1 MRKTV
6 QDRNTYL
13 KIAVVSF
20 VAVFLLVG
28 GFWLLDRWEDKNGV
42 YSEYEP
48 DNNTIVYNGVEYAP
62 RENIETFLVMGLDK
76 FEGAINNDSYN
87 NDQQADFIML
97 FVFDNDQKQCTA
109 IHINRD
115 TMVDVNVLGVAG
127 NRIATVTEQIAL
139 SHTYGNGDEVSC
151 RNTADS
157 VSALLMDIKVMH
169 YISLTMDA
177 VSIFNDLVGG
187 VEVEI
192 LDDFS
197 GIDDTLIR
205 GETTTLMGEHALNY
219 VRSRYG
225 LDDSTNSARMK
236 RQQQYINAL
245 YEKMTLKMSS
255 DDEFIVEASLKM
267 ADYIVSDRSVTQLQ
281 TLAEKFEEYEFLG
294 IKNIEGEL
302 KHGPEFMEFYPD
314 EDNLKRIVMNL
325 FYITID

>member
-1 MRKTV
+1 MRKTEL
-6 QDRNTYL
+6 DRNTYF
-13 KIAVVSF
+13 KIAVVAF

-28 GFWLLDRWEDKNGV
+28 GFWLLDRWEDKNGA

-48 DNNTIVYNGVEYAP
+48 DNNTIVYDGLEYAP

-97 FVFDNDQKQCTA
+97 FVFDNDQKKCTA

-127 NRIATVTEQIAL
+127 NKIATVKEQIAL
-139 SHTYGNGDEVSC
+139 SHTYGNGKEVSC

-157 VSALLMDIKVMH
+157 VSALLMDVKVMH

-177 VSIFNDLVGG
+177 VSKFNDLVGG
-187 VEVEI
+187 VEVEV

-197 GIDDTLIR
+197 GIDDTLIC
-205 GETTTLMGEHALNY
+205 GETVTLMGEHALNY
-219 VRSRYG
+219 VRSRHG

-236 RQQQYINAL
+236 RQQQYINRL
-245 YEKMTLKMSS
+245 YEKMTMKIAA
-255 DDEFIVEASLKM
+255 DEEFIVEASLQM

-281 TLAEKFEEYEFLG
+281 ALAEKFEEYEFLG

-302 KHGPEFMEFYPD
+302 KQGPEFMEFYPN
-314 EDNLKRIVMNL
+314 EDNLRMIVMDL
-325 FYITID
+325 FYITVN